1 MTWTFFLF
9 PRTLRSCAP
18 TQHFDLVPGFGGFL
32 LSAPVFL
39 LVLAGILPHL
49 STALVPVAFFV
60 VLLGMI
66 LCIVHERGR

>member
-1 MTWTFFLF
+1 MGTPW
-9 PRTLRSCAP
+9 S
-18 TQHFDLVPGFGGFL
+18 LVKCIPL
-32 LSAPVFL
+32 LLAIFL

-49 STALVPVAFFV
+49 STTLVPVAFFV